1 MVDPR
6 LLEPFWLSETMRG
19 ESLFFIDRGD
29 GAPTASL
36 LFAHAER
43 VTLTSA
49 AGDVAFENGLDF
61 VVDGEAGLVRLTP
74 GSRIPRATLEEL
86 YPAHEP
92 FVLIAAEDDEFHRRQ
107 IAATYSHR
115 PGDWHGSVPRLAA
128 IELPRTLR
136 RLAASVPLTVCITG
150 DSISEGFNASGVTG
164 APPCQPPYA
173 ALVHAGLEHAY
184 QSQVTLHNFAIS
196 GWTSDHGAADVA
208 RVADAHPDLVIVAF
222 GMNDA
227 GYAEAVDFAA
237 NIAGIM
243 SGVRAASPDAEFVL
257 VSPML
262 PNPRWDYTVIERF
275 GAYRNALSELCG
287 AGAAL
292 ADLTS
297 LWNALLERKSVH
309 DLTGN
314 GINHPN
320 DFGHRLYAQTILGLL
335 VEPSAWSGYQ

>member
-19 ESLFFIDRGD
+19 ESLFFVDRGD
-29 GAPTASL
+29 GVPTASL
-36 LFAHAER
+36 LFAQVER

-49 AGDVAFENGLDF
+49 TGDVVFEDGLDF
-61 VVDGEAGLVRLTP
+61 VVDGDAGAVRLTP
-74 GSRIPRATLEEL
+74 ASRIPWATLEEL
-86 YPAHEP
+86 CPAHEP

-107 IAATYSHR
+107 TAATYSHR
-115 PGDWHGSVPRLAA
+115 PRDWRGVVPRLATT
-128 IELPRTLR
+128 ELPRTLQ
-136 RLAASVPLTVCITG
+136 RLTASQPLTVCITG

-164 APPCQPPYA
+164 APPRQPSYA
-173 ALVHAGLEHAY
+173 MLVHAGLEHAY
-184 QSQVTLHNFAIS
+184 RSPVTLNNFAIS
-196 GWTSDHGAADVA
+196 GWTSDHGVADVA
-208 RVADAHPDLVIVAF
+208 RVADARPDLVIVAF

-227 GYAEAVDFAA
+227 GYAEAVDFAS

-262 PNPRWDYTVIERF
+262 PNPRWAYTVTERF
-275 GAYRNALSELCG
+275 GAYRNELLQLCG

-292 ADLTS
+292 ADLTR
-297 LWNALLERKSVH
+297 LWTDLLERKSVH

-335 VEPSAWSGYQ
+335 VEPTVWFDSQ